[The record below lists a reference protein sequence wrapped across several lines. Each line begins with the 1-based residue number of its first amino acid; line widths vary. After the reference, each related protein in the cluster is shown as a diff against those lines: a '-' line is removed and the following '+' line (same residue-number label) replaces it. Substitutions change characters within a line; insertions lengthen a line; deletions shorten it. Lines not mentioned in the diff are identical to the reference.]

1 MRKRKQSDRH
11 EGSLKSASDSRLIRT
26 STQSHKLEKDRVGS
40 LVNGSKVNPGDGVRP
55 SPVHSQANSGGFNV
69 GHHLVEQGVGLLDN
83 CSSGS
88 LSPEIDQFLRG
99 VDKALRSPGHS
110 VPSSNHVSGH
120 QRKGLISSTV
130 SHRDQKEGST
140 SAKSM
145 HKGSVSERTKRTHKP
160 VIAVNFPNAPVTDS
174 VQQEPT
180 ERPDTRPSMGRG
192 SSQLKPD
199 QEHNIDQEMPG
210 EKLSHTLSAGNGSS
224 CPNSKPVGPSSESAV
239 GDSSLVPPLVVP
251 DIEVQRSV
259 AASRIQHWY
268 RSVKGQRY
276 AQVHSLLQEKKEELN
291 RSRVE
296 ELQRQLN
303 EVRET

>member
-1 MRKRKQSDRH
+1 M
-11 EGSLKSASDSRLIRT
+11 GT
-26 STQSHKLEKDRVGS
+26 
-40 LVNGSKVNPGDGVRP
+40 LVNGSTVNPGNGVRP
-55 SPVHSQANSGGFNV
+55 SPGHSKANSGGFNIS
-69 GHHLVEQGVGLLDN
+69 HHLVEQGTGLLDN

-88 LSPEIDQFLRG
+88 LSPEMDQFLWG

-130 SHRDQKEGST
+130 SHRDQKERNT
-140 SAKSM
+140 SAKST
-145 HKGSVSERTKRTHKP
+145 HIGSVSERTKRTHKP
-160 VIAVNFPNAPVTDS
+160 VIAVNFPNAPATDP

-180 ERPDTRPSMGRG
+180 ERPDTQPSVGSG

-199 QEHNIDQEMPG
+199 HVHSIDQETHA
-210 EKLSHTLSAGNGSS
+210 ERISHALSVGNGSS
-224 CPNSKPVGPSSESAV
+224 CLNSKPVGPSSKSAV
-239 GDSSLVPPLVVP
+239 GDSSLIPPLVPP
-251 DIEVQRSV
+251 DIEVQRRV
-259 AASRIQHWY
+259 AASRIQRWY
-268 RSVKGQRY
+268 RSMREQRY

-296 ELQRQLN
+296 ELQRQQN